1 MILPFLLGVI
11 ISRLKREHGFSR
23 NLALNVGIIAGIISG
38 LQIVPLAYPFY
49 SIINPHLS
57 TPNFSFIYTYFLIP
71 DFVIWRVGIQNIL
84 FSPTIVFIFLPVCI
98 IGSLLGLYCGNH
110 FFRKHEQEIWT

>member
-1 MILPFLLGVI
+1 MILPFLLGVV
-11 ISRLKREHGFSR
+11 ISRMKREHGFSR
-23 NLALNVGIIAGIISG
+23 NLVLYVGIISG

-57 TPNFSFIYTYFLIP
+57 APNFIYTYFLIP
-71 DFVIWRVGIQNIL
+71 DFVIWRVAVQNIL
-84 FSPTIVFIFLPVCI
+84 ISPTIVFIFIPVCI